1 MGKAVW
7 SESFGFMAAPRTE
20 EEMEWQA
27 RFIAEVEAETTRGAV
42 LNITSFIDELLIK
55 LLSSYFPNSAHAESL
70 LTNMDGCVSSIMDRA
85 NIAYALALL
94 RKKEF
99 NAIKII
105 ARIRNEFAHKWDGS
119 GFDSGGVPKLIDKFP
134 KEYFEYVDGTNKAK
148 FNCVTSQV
156 IQELL
161 ERHRYA
167 KGIHDR
173 LPKEYKDIFDLTL
186 EERQI
191 ILARENEQHNK
202 ILRRTSR

>member
-1 MGKAVW
+1 MKKSIW

-20 EEMEWQA
+20 EEAKWQA
-27 RFIAEVEAETTRGAV
+27 RFITEVEAETTRGAV
-42 LNITSFIDELLIK
+42 LNIVSFIDELLIK
-55 LLSSYFPNSAHAESL
+55 LLSSYFPNSEHAESL
-70 LTNMDGCVSSIMDRA
+70 LNNMDSCISSIMDRA

-99 NAIKII
+99 DAIKII

-148 FNCVTSQV
+148 FNCVSSDI

-167 KGIHDR
+167 KRIHDR
-173 LPKEYKDIFDLTL
+173 LPKEYKDFFDLSL
-186 EERQI
+186 EERQK
-191 ILARENEQHNK
+191 ILARESERHNK
-202 ILRRTSR
+202 